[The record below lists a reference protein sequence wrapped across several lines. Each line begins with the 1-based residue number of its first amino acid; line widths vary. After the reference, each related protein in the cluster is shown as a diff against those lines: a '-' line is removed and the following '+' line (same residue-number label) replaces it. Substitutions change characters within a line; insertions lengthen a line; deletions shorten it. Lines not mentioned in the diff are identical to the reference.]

1 MGQPEQMFKFTF
13 RTGEVSIDLSKC
25 NAPKCRFVCVKA
37 CRLYG
42 RGVLKIEGGKPTL
55 AVSHEEVP
63 RLCNECLACE
73 INCELHGNNVIKITL
88 PLFGLEEYRKK
99 ACLPT

>member
-1 MGQPEQMFKFTF
+1 MRSTEQMLKFAF
-13 RTGEVSIDLSKC
+13 RTGEVSIDLSLC
-25 NAPKCRFVCVKA
+25 IAPQCRFVCVKA

-42 RGVLKIEGGKPTL
+42 RGVLKIEGSKPAL

-73 INCELHGNNVIKITL
+73 IHCELQGNRAVKITL
-88 PLFGLEEYRKK
+88 PLLGLQEYRER
-99 ACLPT
+99 ACSSV